1 MSKSKNKIAGKAVS
15 YLVLIIGAVVML
27 VPFIWMVLTSFKTYA
42 EAVKVPVVW
51 LPAVWKFDNYREVLL
66 RLDFLQYYGN
76 TILVTFLVTVIM
88 LFIGSL
94 SAFAFA
100 RMEFPF
106 KNFLFFY
113 APYRIY
119 GSGSDDDDSQVSDY
133 KQTSLGG
140 YLMGISST

>member
-1 MSKSKNKIAGKAVS
+1 MNRGMKMSKSKNKIAGKAVS

-94 SAFAFA
+94 SA
-100 RMEFPF
+100 
-106 KNFLFFY
+106 
-113 APYRIY
+113 
-119 GSGSDDDDSQVSDY
+119 
-133 KQTSLGG
+133 
-140 YLMGISST
+140 

>member
-1 MSKSKNKIAGKAVS
+1 M
-15 YLVLIIGAVVML
+15 
-27 VPFIWMVLTSFKTYA
+27 
-42 EAVKVPVVW
+42 
-51 LPAVWKFDNYREVLL
+51 

-106 KNFLFFY
+106 KNFLFFMLLTVFMVPAQMTMIPKYLIISRLHWVDTLWALVVPNVFDVY
-113 APYRIY
+113 AAAV
-119 GSGSDDDDSQVSDY
+119 SGCPAERAGRCRKNRRLYMVPALLEY
-133 KQTSLGG
+133 
-140 YLMGISST
+140 